1 MNSNRILIIDQDAA
15 FIQTVSGYFSSIG
28 IEVVSSGDGI
38 EGYRMAKEVTPGIV
52 ILDTELPNLDGF
64 QVCRLLKGDD
74 RYQHIPIV
82 SNRTTTTNVMVKNG
96 ETLLIG
102 GLIFDQDDLTVGKLP
117 FFGDLPFFGKFF
129 RTNSKKK
136 SQNELLIF
144 ITTTII
150 SS

>member
-15 FIQTVSGYFSSIG
+15 FIQTVTGYFSSIG

-64 QVCRLLKGDD
+64 QVCRLLKSDD

-82 SNRTTTTNVMVKNG
+82 FVSSNDSQEFVVKS
-96 ETLLIG
+96 ERAMCDLFLRKPIVADQLTQEIITLLAPQPGEESAIA
-102 GLIFDQDDLTVGKLP
+102 
-117 FFGDLPFFGKFF
+117 
-129 RTNSKKK
+129 
-136 SQNELLIF
+136 
-144 ITTTII
+144 
-150 SS
+150 